1 MHIALIGVGRV
12 GQATAFALAHE
23 PYIDEL
29 TLVDIAPG
37 LALAVAEEMRHARA
51 GMHIPIEVNAFENV
65 DEFSNADIVVVTA
78 GKPAAPRMG
87 RRVLVETNAKII
99 KSIAEVVVPQNPGA
113 RYVIVTNPVDAL
125 ATLFQKVSKASY
137 VISSGCHLDTLRFR
151 AELAKQ
157 LKVPVNNVE
166 GYVAGE
172 HGPNDVF
179 LWSTVKLGGES
190 FDEHVKKRNL
200 DISKDKI
207 ANGVHEITETILEKL
222 GGTMYGPATAFRD
235 IVRAIALNTHSL
247 LSVGIPYK
255 TPEIPEPVHVSIPSK
270 LGMSI
275 GPTIESSLTQEE
287 RRGLGEA
294 AKAVHR
300 TYKIAYE
307 SSAESVRGRDKP

>member
-1 MHIALIGVGRV
+1 LHIAMIGVGRV
-12 GQATAFALAHE
+12 GQVTAFALAHE
-23 PYIDEL
+23 PYIEEL
-29 TLVDIAPG
+29 TFVDVAPS

-51 GMHIPIEVNAFENV
+51 GMHAPIVVNAFENV
-65 DEFSNADIVVVTA
+65 NELANADIVIVTA

-87 RRVLVETNAKII
+87 RRVLVETNARII
-99 KSIAEVVVPQNPGA
+99 KSIAEAVVPQNPGA
-113 RYVIVTNPVDAL
+113 RYVIVTNPVDAM
-125 ATLFQKVSKASY
+125 ATLFQKTSKASY

-179 LWSTVKLGGES
+179 LWSTVKIGGES
-190 FDEHVKKRNL
+190 FDEHVQKRNL
-200 DISKDKI
+200 EVSKDKI
-207 ANGVHEITETILEKL
+207 ANAVHEITETILEKL

-247 LSVGIPYK
+247 LSVGTSYK
-255 TPEIPEPVHVSIPSK
+255 TPEIPEHVHVSIPLK

-275 GPTIESSLTQEE
+275 GPTIEHSLTQKE
-287 RRGLGEA
+287 REGLGEA
-294 AKAVHR
+294 AKAVYN

-307 SSAESVRGRDKP
+307 SCV

>member
-1 MHIALIGVGRV
+1 LHIAMIGVGRV
-12 GQATAFALAHE
+12 GQVTAFALAHE

-29 TLVDIAPG
+29 TLVDVAPK

-51 GMHIPIEVNAFENV
+51 GMHVPIEVNAFENV
-65 DEFSNADIVVVTA
+65 DELSNVDIVVVAA
-78 GKPAAPRMG
+78 GKPAAPGMS
-87 RRVLVETNAKII
+87 RRDLVGANAKII
-99 KSIAEVVVPQNPGA
+99 RSIADAVAPRNPSA
-113 RYVIVTNPVDAL
+113 RYVIVTNPVDAM
-125 ATLFQKVSKASY
+125 ATLFQKTSKASY

-179 LWSTVKLGGES
+179 LWSTVKIGGES
-190 FDEHVKKRNL
+190 FNEHVKKRNL
-200 DISKDKI
+200 DVSKDRI
-207 ANGVHEITETILEKL
+207 ASAVHEITETILEKL

-247 LSVGIPYK
+247 LSVGTSYK
-255 TPEIPEPVHVSIPSK
+255 TPEIPEHVHVSIPLK

-275 GPTIESSLTQEE
+275 GPTIEHALTQEE
-287 RRGLGEA
+287 REGLGEA
-294 AKAVHR
+294 TKAVYN

-307 SSAESVRGRDKP
+307 SCV

>member
-1 MHIALIGVGRV
+1 LHIAMIGVGRV
-12 GQATAFALAHE
+12 GQVTAFALAHE

-29 TLVDIAPG
+29 TLVDVAPG
-37 LALAVAEEMRHARA
+37 LAWTVAEEMCHVRA

-65 DEFSNADIVVVTA
+65 DEISNADIVVVTA

-87 RRVLVETNAKII
+87 RRVLVETNARII
-99 KSIAEVVVPQNPGA
+99 KGIAEAVIPQNPSA
-113 RYVIVTNPVDAL
+113 RYVIVTNPVDAM
-125 ATLFQKVSKASY
+125 ATLFQKTSKAKY

-179 LWSTVKLGGES
+179 LWSTVKIGGES
-190 FDEHVKKRNL
+190 FDEHVKKGNL
-200 DISKDKI
+200 DVSKDRI
-207 ANGVHEITETILEKL
+207 ASAVHEITETILEKL

-235 IVRAIALNTHSL
+235 IVRAIALNTHTL
-247 LSVGIPYK
+247 LSVGTSYK
-255 TPEIPEPVHVSIPSK
+255 TREIPEPVHVSIPLK

-275 GPTIESSLTQEE
+275 GPTIEHSLTQEE
-287 RRGLGEA
+287 REGLGEA
-294 AKAVHR
+294 AKAVYN

-307 SSAESVRGRDKP
+307 S

>member
-12 GQATAFALAHE
+12 GQVTAFALAHE

-51 GMHIPIEVNAFENV
+51 GMHVPIEVNAFENV
-65 DEFSNADIVVVTA
+65 DEFSNADIVVVMA

-87 RRVLVETNAKII
+87 RRALVETNAKII
-99 KSIAEVVVPQNPGA
+99 KSIAEAIVPQNPSA

-125 ATLFQKVSKASY
+125 ATLFQKTSKANY

-157 LKVPVNNVE
+157 LRVPVNNVE

-179 LWSTVKLGGES
+179 LWSTVKIGGES
-190 FDEHVKKRNL
+190 FDEVIKKRNL
-200 DISKDKI
+200 DVSKDKI
-207 ANGVHEITETILEKL
+207 ANAVHELTETILEKL
-222 GGTMYGPATAFRD
+222 GGTMFGPATAFRD
-235 IVRAIALNTHSL
+235 IVRAIALNTHSV
-247 LSVGIPYK
+247 LSVGTPYK
-255 TPEIPEPVHVSIPSK
+255 TPEIPEPVHVSIPLK

-275 GPTIESSLTQEE
+275 GPTIKHSFTEEE
-287 RRGLGEA
+287 RRRLEEA
-294 AKAVHR
+294 AKAVYS

-307 SSAESVRGRDKP
+307 SSAESV